1 LKPGVRCVLLVLLVF
16 AVMTPVPVPA
26 AGGAGEGEKSDPR
39 LRREILER
47 RRHAK
52 LDSLLAPETPAIE
65 KIVEYIETGEI
76 VNKLRYG
83 YYGFFPVFGGMSTN
97 AEIVFGI
104 LYLNDDLFKNS
115 QLAWSASISANH
127 YQQYDASFSA
137 TRLGGLPLG
146 FEVYNRY
153 RNSPEE
159 EHFGLGPA
167 SVLEDGGAYRL
178 EDYTATAK
186 LMFDPIRWVE
196 VSGRTGYIR
205 SRTSSG
211 IEGDD
216 PSVEMIL
223 PATDLLGFKESIEY
237 WLSEVTA
244 TIDSR
249 DSRGN
254 PRSGILLT
262 GVHTIYNDQEGGDF
276 DFRYSN
282 AELQYY
288 IPFFHKH
295 RVLALRARV
304 ADAKA
309 RSEGIV
315 PFYFLP
321 HVGGANSIRGFEEY
335 RFRDGKL
342 MLANVEYRFEAFIGL
357 DVALFGDFGQV
368 APRWQNIRTSHFES
382 SYGGG
387 LRFNTV
393 HNVFLRLDLGHGREG
408 TRLFLKFSNVF

>member
-1 LKPGVRCVLLVLLVF
+1 LKPGVRCVLLLLLVF
-16 AVMTPVPVPA
+16 AVISPVPAPA
-26 AGGAGEGEKSDPR
+26 AGGAGEGGKSDPR
-39 LRREILER
+39 LRKEILER
-47 RRHAK
+47 RRRAK
-52 LDSLLAPETPAIE
+52 LDSLDAPQKPAIE
-65 KIVEYIETGEI
+65 KIVEYLETGEV

-83 YYGFFPVFGGMSTN
+83 YYGFFPLFGGMSTN
-97 AEIVFGI
+97 AEIAFGVF
-104 LYLNDDLFKNS
+104 YLNDGLLKNY
-115 QLAWSASISANH
+115 QLTCSASLSANR
-127 YQQYDASFSA
+127 YQQYDASLLA
-137 TRLGGLPLG
+137 TRLGGLPLSL
-146 FEVYNRY
+146 ELYNRY
-153 RNSPEE
+153 RNFPEE
-159 EHFGLGPA
+159 EHFGLGPD
-167 SVLEDGGAYRL
+167 SFLEDGGVYRL

-186 LMFDPIRWVE
+186 LMFDSIRWVE
-196 VSGRTGYIR
+196 VTGRTGYLR
-205 SRTSSG
+205 SRTASG

-216 PSVEMIL
+216 PSVEFVL
-223 PATDLLGFKESIEY
+223 PATDLPGFKESIEY

-244 TIDSR
+244 TMDSR
-249 DSRGN
+249 DSRWN

-262 GVHTIYNDQEGGDF
+262 GVHTIYKDQDGGGF

-282 AELQYY
+282 AELQHY

-304 ADAKA
+304 ADAKP

-315 PFYFLP
+315 PFHFLP

-368 APRWQNIRTSHFES
+368 ASRWKNIRTSDFES
-382 SYGGG
+382 SYGAG

-408 TRLFLKFSNVF
+408 TKFFLKFSNVF